1 MFLILE
7 ATGPKMRSWVME
19 EVLYMVVRL
28 LTGKSV
34 TLYQVVKQLVKL
46 SVAPK
51 HMGLGRLW
59 MDDFELINRWLSVR
73 SMSKKQD

>member
-1 MFLILE
+1 
-7 ATGPKMRSWVME
+7 ME

-46 SVAPK
+46 SVALK
-51 HMGLGRLW
+51 H
-59 MDDFELINRWLSVR
+59 R
-73 SMSKKQD
+73 SWA